1 MLDRLDT
8 LKGTPKQ
15 QIYSSRGF
23 PRGYWETYSNPRMP
37 KDTKTPSKKQSMPP
51 NLSFCSTPSSPP
63 SEATIRPATPEAE
76 GTRLH
81 ASRRF
86 PGETHRIVHSSP
98 KVEGE
103 DGTATNGSDK
113 EEEAKDNSGLS
124 ITQPTHHDG

>member
-23 PRGYWETYSNPRMP
+23 PRGYWQTYSNPLMP
-37 KDTKTPSKKQSMPP
+37 KDMKTPSKKQSTPP
-51 NLSFCSTPSSPP
+51 SLSSCSMPSSPP
-63 SEATIRPATPEAE
+63 SEATIRPATLEAE
-76 GTRLH
+76 GTCLH

-86 PGETHRIVHSSP
+86 PGGMHRIVHSSP

-103 DGTATNGSDK
+103 DGTVANDSDK
-113 EEEAKDNSGLS
+113 EEGDKDNSDPS
-124 ITQPTHHDG
+124 TTPPTHRDG